1 MAFEEWQRKA
11 IFARANAQCEVCGRK
26 WSDNFMLECDHI
38 VPLSMGGE
46 NEIHNGQLLCRRCH
60 AQKHMRLA
68 KEAKKRG
75 DKKAYLDNDRAAR
88 MIARKGD
95 MRYGR

>member
-1 MAFEEWQRKA
+1 
-11 IFARANAQCEVCGRK
+11 
-26 WSDNFMLECDHI
+26 
-38 VPLSMGGE
+38 MGGE
-46 NEIHNGQLLCRRCH
+46 NHVNNGQLLCRRCH